1 MNTNKLFF
9 KSSLIPFLLVNVL
22 PHVCAMP
29 QYMAPTGATRCD
41 QCHLDNFGS
50 GYRPGVL
57 EASASP
63 LGKFPGLIAFLNPKP
78 PVPLGA
84 NTPPILHPID
94 SQWHITV
101 DDAQL
106 NIPLRISDAEDDNV
120 VIKGSVPFGASVSV
134 PTTDVQSHLPLAF
147 LTWKPTAAQAGKS
160 YTLTLAANE
169 IGIGRNLVS
178 NTLNATVTVW
188 PARTNALK
196 NVSQLIIQRA
206 QWSDEQLLLAGKVL
220 FNSNVTAAQRSTL
233 LASLKVN
240 LTSKNGLIIESPQT
254 LNADSHGNWT
264 KSIVLN
270 ASQVPCVAKINYN
283 GLIVTRTVKLAPVA
297 TCLP

>member
-1 MNTNKLFF
+1 MNTKKFLR
-9 KSSLIPFLLVNVL
+9 KASLISFLLLNPL
-22 PHVCAMP
+22 PPVFAMP
-29 QYMAPTGATRCD
+29 QYMAPTGATSCD

-57 EASASP
+57 AASASP

-78 PVPLGA
+78 PAPVGA
-84 NTPPILHPID
+84 NTKPVLHPID

-101 DDAQL
+101 NETPL

-134 PTTDVQSHLPLAF
+134 PTTDPQSHLPIAF
-147 LTWKPTAAQAGKS
+147 LTWKPTATQAGKS
-160 YTLTLAANE
+160 YTLTLTANE
-169 IGIGRNLVS
+169 IGTGRNLVS
-178 NTLNATVTVW
+178 NALTTTVTVW
-188 PARTNALK
+188 PARNNALK

-206 QWSDEQLLLAGKVL
+206 QWSNEQLLLAGQVI
-220 FNSNVTAAQRSTL
+220 FNSNVTAAQRSNL

-240 LTSKNGLIIESPQT
+240 LTSKNGLVIDSPQT
-254 LNADSHGNWT
+254 LSADSNGNWT
-264 KSIVLN
+264 KSIALN
-270 ASQVPCVAKINYN
+270 ASQVPCVAKINYD
-283 GLIVTRTVKLAPVA
+283 GLIATRTVKLAPLE